1 MLTVSISGCC
11 PFTVAHHAPSAVAF
25 RQFPEASV
33 LPSPCVR
40 PFLCALW
47 NPSPLG
53 PHPFFCSRCPP
64 SSLLDKVFIF
74 MLGQNSG
81 TCALQARALPLR
93 YSPRPGT
100 NVLSK
105 AAFLLPTSVSL
116 TGGPACSRHRGLAH
130 TASCVLAYCRHFS
143 LQRKLHADS
152 VRALLLLPCFL
163 LFLLIN

>member
-1 MLTVSISGCC
+1 ML
-11 PFTVAHHAPSAVAF
+11 HLQRPSDSSLKHLSF
-25 RQFPEASV
+25 
-33 LPSPCVR
+33 PSPCVR

-47 NPSPLG
+47 NPFPLG
-53 PHPFFCSRCPP
+53 PHPFFCSRCPL
-64 SSLLDKVFIF
+64 SSFLDKVFIF

-81 TCALQARALPLR
+81 TCALQTRALLLR

-116 TGGPACSRHRGLAH
+116 TGGPACSHYRGLAH
-130 TASCVLAYCRHFS
+130 TASCWHFS

-152 VRALLLLPCFL
+152 GRALLLLPCFL